1 MKTSARNC
9 FAGSV
14 SRVTQGAVND
24 EVELTL
30 PGGQGIVAIITRAS
44 SEALGLKEGAKAF
57 ALVKASSVII
67 LTDTSGARFSARNL
81 LAGTVAQVRE
91 GAVNAEVDIELP
103 GGDTVVAI
111 ITMESQRHHRRAG
124 LKTRPQPPSAK
135 RNGGSSGKIEKMNV
149 QKSDLPFGSE
159 FSPSQVQLPRLLE
172 LARTHW
178 MRCAMP
184 LKPEAYIFQ
193 EAANTPA

>member
-111 ITMESQRHHRRAG
+111 ITMESCRRLALRAG
-124 LKTRPQPPSAK
+124 QAATAMIKA
-135 RNGGSSGKIEKMNV
+135 SSVIIGV
-149 QKSDLPFGSE
+149 
-159 FSPSQVQLPRLLE
+159 
-172 LARTHW
+172 
-178 MRCAMP
+178 
-184 LKPEAYIFQ
+184 
-193 EAANTPA
+193 PA